1 MGKTVAYR
9 KKESGFS
16 ITDLLLAIAIAG
28 AASVIAVP
36 SLKQWS
42 RNYTLQSA
50 AMDLYAHMQIAKTGA
65 IKENRS
71 WTINFN
77 PGGLLGYEVH
87 NSAGKTVKTVDF
99 RTRYDGEIL
108 FTDPTASKTYD
119 ASTLNFNPSG
129 LSDQGYAYVSN
140 KSRSKYYR
148 VGLPTI
154 TGSVRIEK
162 WNGAQWK

>member
-1 MGKTVAYR
+1 MAYR

-108 FTDPTASKTYD
+108 FTDPTAAKTFEHPIV
-119 ASTLNFNPSG
+119 TFNPSG
-129 LSDQGYAYVSN
+129 LIDQNSVGYAYISN
-140 KSRSKYYR
+140 KSKSKYYR
-148 VGLPTI
+148 VGLPSI

-162 WNGAQWK
+162 WDGTQWK